1 MPLCCTL
8 AAPQTNLETGRGW
21 LSRKHRGGGRESKHG
36 PRPPSAPVGCAGDR
50 RALGR
55 SHTAGA
61 KLLSE
66 RGGHVCPGDAWA
78 AGPPGWGWGCRGG
91 RAQSP
96 SSGSSVWVTGGK
108 GIQGRGASGLDS
120 GRAFSRD
127 VTARLG
133 CNSCD
138 CLENGVRTWHLSR
151 YLLHSLLPPPLWT
164 KPQRARRLDVVSW
177 KRLLGQRTS
186 V

>member
-1 MPLCCTL
+1 MTDVPWAARTQL
-8 AAPQTNLETGRGW
+8 A
-21 LSRKHRGGGRESKHG
+21 LSCLASGEATS
-36 PRPPSAPVGCAGDR
+36 
-50 RALGR
+50 ALGTPGR
-55 SHTAGA
+55 LALPAG
-61 KLLSE
+61 
-66 RGGHVCPGDAWA
+66 
-78 AGPPGWGWGCRGG
+78 GWGCRGG

-133 CNSCD
+133 SNSCD
-138 CLENGVRTWHLSR
+138 CFENGVRTWHLSR

-164 KPQRARRLDVVSW
+164 KPQRAQHLDVVSW
-177 KRLLGQRTS
+177 KRPLGQRTS